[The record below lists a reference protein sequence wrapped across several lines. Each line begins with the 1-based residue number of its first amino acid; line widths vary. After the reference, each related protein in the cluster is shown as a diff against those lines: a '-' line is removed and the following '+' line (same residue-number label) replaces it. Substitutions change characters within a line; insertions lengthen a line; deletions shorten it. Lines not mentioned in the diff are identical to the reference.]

1 MLKDESG
8 EMGSRRKRMI
18 VSLQSEVAPD
28 VSALVLKE
36 CPELPAKP
44 GASQQGKWVK
54 SFIEG
59 LDRYVGKN
67 TSRRIMLNCGRQC
80 IYVFLTGGA
89 LYPNNWTQMTNPPSA
104 VEAREISAG
113 GDKMALAFAENF
125 RHGGRRLHGIGRFIF
140 FLGGFPVLN
149 KLLAWS
155 LTKRYNRYVSPGFN
169 PTAKKSEGV

>member
-1 MLKDESG
+1 MAEVNIHYFSG
-8 EMGSRRKRMI
+8 TGNTKRAVDVMAA
-18 VSLQSEVAPD
+18 SLQQNGYEVRLYLIGKD
-28 VSALVLKE
+28 N
-36 CPELPAKP
+36 PELTAVYGGNSVQALPQMERLLKRK
-44 GASQQGKWVK
+44 G
-54 SFIEG
+54 F
-59 LDRYVGKN
+59 D
-67 TSRRIMLNCGRQC
+67 
-80 IYVFLTGGA
+80 VFLTGGA

-125 RHGGRRLHGIGRFIF
+125 RHGGGRLHGIGRFIF

-155 LTKRYNRYVSPGFN
+155 VTKRYNRYVAPGFN